1 MAKGTTKKIK
11 ELKIEKPE
19 KITETELGELQS
31 TVRTIDRL
39 TADIGRIE
47 VQKYSVMKAMEKIQ
61 GTIESMR
68 EDFMKTY
75 GTDNVNIQTGAI
87 AYAPEPQENGE
98 VNS

>member
-31 TVRTIDRL
+31 TVR
-39 TADIGRIE
+39 GRIE